1 MPSQWRFL
9 SVGFAEPCRLQ
20 WNKRVGKYANRAF
33 CGKRDKK
40 WVTSSKS
47 YAKRDLFND
56 VAKLPY
62 QFCSK
67 IAGQGCWMHQI

>member
-1 MPSQWRFL
+1 VTITSPVSELEFSHCLYALTVAWHYL

-20 WNKRVGKYANRAF
+20 RNKRVGKYANRVF

-47 YAKRDLFND
+47 YARRDLFND
-56 VAKLPY
+56 V
-62 QFCSK
+62 
-67 IAGQGCWMHQI
+67 